1 MPKAL
6 LSVYDK
12 TGLAAFAAGLHKLG
26 WELLA
31 SGGTARILREADLPV
46 VEVSDYTGSPEILGG
61 RVKTLHPAIHGGI
74 LSRSS
79 DEDKAQLD
87 SQGWEE
93 IDLVAVNLY
102 PFEETIAKADVS
114 LAEAIEQIDIGGV
127 ALIRAAAKN
136 FTRVALVCDP
146 GDYAG
151 VLKSLEQGSLSAEER
166 RQLAVKGFA
175 STAHYDRAIHAYLA
189 GTESLKMEMFPV
201 QELRYGENGHQ
212 QATLYGYEAGAG
224 PLGGRIL
231 QGKALSY
238 NNLLDLDAAW
248 RTAVSYDEPAIAIIK
263 HLSPCG
269 VAANEDLVLA
279 YQQALASDPVSAF
292 GSVIA
297 INRTVDGDTAAAM
310 KDLFIECV
318 IAPGFS
324 EGALEIFAKKKNCR
338 LVEMPDLVVEPDME
352 MRSIVRG
359 VLRQS
364 VDLGDPQGTEWQV
377 VTQRQPTEA
386 EWAAL
391 RFSWK
396 AVQHVK
402 SNAIVFAN
410 EKSTVGIGGGQP
422 NRVDCVHIAAQRAGK
437 HASGAVMAS
446 DAFFPFPDAVE
457 AAKGYGITA
466 IIQPGGSVRDELSI
480 AAADEAGMAMVMTGV
495 RHFRH

>member
-12 TGLAAFAAGLHKLG
+12 TGLVDFAAGLHNMG

-31 SGGTARILREADLPV
+31 SGGTARVLREADLPV

-74 LSRSS
+74 LSRST

-87 SQGWEE
+87 EQGWEE

-102 PFEETIAKADVS
+102 PFEETIARADVT

-136 FTRVALVCDP
+136 FARVAMVCDP
-146 GDYAG
+146 ADYAG
-151 VLKSLEQGSLSAEER
+151 VLQGLEKGDLSEDER
-166 RQLAVKGFA
+166 RELAVKGFA
-175 STAHYDRAIHAYLA
+175 STAHYDRAILAYLSRE
-189 GTESLKMEMFPV
+189 ESLQTELFPV
-201 QELRYGENGHQ
+201 QELRYGENSHQ
-212 QATLYGYEAGAG
+212 QATLYAYEAGAG
-224 PLGGRIL
+224 PLGGKVL

-248 RTAVSYDEPAIAIIK
+248 RTAVSFDEAAIAIVK

-269 VAANEDLVLA
+269 VAANENLVLA

-297 INRTVDGDTAAAM
+297 INREVDGDTAIAM
-310 KDLFIECV
+310 KKLFVECV

-324 EGALEIFAKKKNCR
+324 QAALEIYAKKKNCR
-338 LVEMPDLVVEPDME
+338 LVEMPDLKVEPDVE

-359 VLRQS
+359 VLRQD
-364 VDLGDPQGTEWQV
+364 VDMGDPQETEWKV
-377 VTQRQPTEA
+377 VSKRQPTEA

-391 RFSWK
+391 GFSWK
-396 AVQHVK
+396 VVQHAK

-410 EKSTVGIGGGQP
+410 QAATVGVGSGQP
-422 NRVDCVHIAAQRAGK
+422 NRVDCVHIAAQRAGE

-457 AAKGYGITA
+457 AAKQYGITA
-466 IIQPGGSVRDELSI
+466 IIQPGGSIRDELSV